1 MVTPVVRRAAVEWLG
16 TELRLSERR
25 ACRVV
30 GMARSSARYAST
42 RVVDETLRERLRT
55 HAAQRPRFGYRRLH
69 VLLQRDGHTLNHKKL
84 YRLYRAEGLM
94 VRRRRRK
101 RLASMPRVP
110 LPCPTRPLER
120 WSLDFVSDTLASGRA
135 FRMLTIVDVVSKLC
149 PAIIVD
155 TALPSTRITR
165 ELDTLAT
172 TLGLPTALTT
182 DNGPEFTS
190 REFDAWAHRRGVHH
204 DFIRPGKPMEN
215 AFVESFNGKLRDEC
229 LNEEWFLDLD
239 DAKRRIEAWRVDYN
253 ETRPHST
260 LDQRTPTEFAE
271 RFTTPTPNPGLS

>member
-1 MVTPVVRRAAVEWLG
+1 MVTPVVRRAAVAWLG
-16 TELRLSERR
+16 TELHLSERR

-42 RVVDETLRERLRT
+42 RVVDEALRERLRT

-101 RLASMPRVP
+101 RLAGMPRVP

-120 WSLDFVSDTLASGRA
+120 WSLDFVSDTLASGRS

-165 ELDTLAT
+165 ELDTLAA

-239 DAKRRIEAWRVDYN
+239 DAKRKIEVWRVDYN

-271 RFTTPTPNPGLS
+271 RFTTLTPNPGLS